1 MKNQAYNYY
10 KELPPWAKGVAI
22 VGGLFVVYLAGTA
35 VLRKLKQA
43 KDARESREGLRESEA
58 ERRRLQGTGI
68 RASYPASQYTTWANS
83 IEQAF
88 DGCDPTGQ
96 LTWGADSPL
105 GAVSFWSSS
114 GYKVATILAQL
125 KNDLDY
131 LNLTTAWGIRTY
143 DACGWFTG
151 NVTDVDFAKAVADEL
166 SAREIS
172 NLNEILKKKG
182 ITYKL

>member
-1 MKNQAYNYY
+1 MKEKAYSYY
-10 KELPPWAKGVAI
+10 RELPPWAKGVVI
-22 VGGLFVVYLAGTA
+22 VGGLFVVYLAGNA

-43 KDARESREGLRESEA
+43 KDAREARDNVRNAEA
-58 ERRRLQGTGI
+58 ERRRLQAQGI
-68 RASYPASQYTTWANS
+68 RPSYAPSQYSTWANS

-88 DGCDPTGQ
+88 DGCDPSGQ
-96 LTWGADSPL
+96 LAWGADSPL
-105 GAVSFWSSS
+105 GAVSFWSTS

-125 KNDLDY
+125 KNNLDY

-151 NVTDVDFAKAVADEL
+151 NVTDVDFAKAISDEL
-166 SAREIS
+166 TAREIG